1 MVFTVSVLHQHSSA
15 NRADVDLWPG
25 LTGGREQADEPQIFF
40 LLQKGTRFRF
50 EIGCDD
56 DLTKNFADRFGQRF
70 IDRPVADDDSTKRR
84 TFVGGEC
91 FLPRRTQIDIGTH
104 PAGIGVFQNRDR
116 RFLKLGDQ
124 ISRRADVENVV
135 KRKFLAVEFFEMS
148 IEVAVKRR
156 GLMRVFPVAQTHG
169 KRQRKRE

>member
-1 MVFTVSVLHQHSSA
+1 
-15 NRADVDLWPG
+15 
-25 LTGGREQADEPQIFF
+25 
-40 LLQKGTRFRF
+40 LLQKGARFRF
-50 EIGCDD
+50 ELGCDD

-70 IDRPVADDDSTKRR
+70 VDRPVADDDSTKRR

-148 IEVAVKRR
+148 IEVAIERG

-169 KRQRKRE
+169 KRQRSEKGAVGVWSVVRKFPVARSVSELLKEALKG